1 MPKNVVTFISLVILL
16 TLGITGVVLALNL
29 LMTKVKTTSEDI
41 QISTNT
47 CELSRIDL
55 PKGVVTTYCVKGHEF
70 VLFNGKTVSRAL
82 DDNLKPIKCNCGR

>member
-16 TLGITGVVLALNL
+16 TLGITGTVLALNL

-55 PKGVVTTYCVKGHEF
+55 SHSVVATYCVDGYKF
-70 VLFNGKTVSRAL
+70 VLFNGKTVSRVL